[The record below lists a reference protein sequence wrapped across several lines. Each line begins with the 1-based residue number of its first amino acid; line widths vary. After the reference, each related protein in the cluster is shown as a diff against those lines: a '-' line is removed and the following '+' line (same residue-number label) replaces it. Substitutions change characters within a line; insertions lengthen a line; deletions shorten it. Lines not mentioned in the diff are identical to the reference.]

1 MPILSKENIK
11 RAYYYMKRNGL
22 VNTYNAAKE
31 EIMEGRKAPYEPYVL
46 SEDERERQRRWA
58 VLNDSIKFSI
68 VVPAYNTPKYFLKE
82 LLSSVLN
89 QTYHNFQLVIADA
102 SEDNTVKRELDFYL
116 KSLPP
121 EKHVERVH
129 YMHLTKNVGIAENT
143 NEGILEA
150 EGDYIGLLDHDD
162 MLTEDALYEM
172 ARAIYAGKYED
183 ENGGSD
189 KLFSRTNIVHGR
201 PKMVFSDEDKC
212 NENGTVFSEPHYK
225 LDFNPDYILSNNY
238 VCHFTVVE
246 ADLLKRLLLRAEYD
260 GAQDF
265 DLVLRVWMA
274 DDRPIV
280 HIPKVL
286 YHWRCHSNST
296 AGNPQSKAYAYEAG
310 RRAVQ
315 AAVDSM
321 GWDAE
326 AVGNRHLGFYR
337 VDYKSDPFKFRDNLG
352 AIGGRV
358 LKGSKSGKIIGGAM
372 DGDGAGYYFGMP
384 AAYSGYMHRALQ
396 TQNVEALDL
405 RCLRLRKELWPL
417 FEEVTGFAYIDTL
430 ATGRSDSDVVINQW
444 DRIFDYRTLPKDC
457 DIPCLSYD
465 LSEAIIAAGYTLLY
479 QPEWE
484 TVWKK

>member
-1 MPILSKENIK
+1 MPVLSKENIK
-11 RAYYYMKRNGL
+11 RAYHFMKRNGV
-22 VNTYNAAKE
+22 VNTYYAAKE
-31 EIMEGRKAPYEPYVL
+31 EILEGRKAPYEPYVL
-46 SEDERERQRRWA
+46 SDDERERQRRWA
-58 VLNDSIKFSI
+58 DANDSIKFSI

-82 LLSSVLN
+82 LLKSVLG
-89 QTYHNFQLVIADA
+89 QTYFNLELVIVDA
-102 SEDNTVKRELDFYL
+102 SVDDIVKRELEYCL
-116 KSLPP
+116 KSFP
-121 EKHVERVH
+121 EEMHGERVRYIH
-129 YMHLTKNVGIAENT
+129 ISKNGGISENT

-150 EGDYIGLLDHDD
+150 KGEYIGLLDHDD
-162 MLTEDALYEM
+162 LLTEDALYEV
-172 ARAIYAGKYED
+172 ARAIYAGKYE
-183 ENGGSD
+183 EEGGSND

-201 PKMVFSDEDKC
+201 PKMVYSDEDKC
-212 NENGTVFSEPHYK
+212 NENGTVFTEPHYK

-246 ADLLKRLLLRAEYD
+246 ADLIKNLLLRKEFD

-296 AGNPQSKAYAYEAG
+296 AGNPQSKEYAYEAG

-315 AAVDSM
+315 AAVDSL

-326 AVGNRHLGFYR
+326 AVGIRHLGFYR
-337 VDYKSDPFKFRDNLG
+337 LEYKSDPFEFRDKLG
-352 AIGGRV
+352 AIGGRI
-358 LKGSKSGKIIGGAM
+358 LKKSTSGKIIGGAM
-372 DGDGAGYYFGMP
+372 DITGAGYYFGMP
-384 AAYSGYMHRALQ
+384 AAYSGYMHRAVLSQ
-396 TQNVEALDL
+396 QVEALDL

-417 FEEVTGFAYIDTL
+417 FEEVTGLRYKETH
-430 ATGRSDSDVVINQW
+430 ATCRPDSNASVHQW

>member
-58 VLNDSIKFSI
+58 MANDSIKFSI

-82 LLSSVLN
+82 LLNSVLN
-89 QTYHNFQLVIADA
+89 QTYYNFQLIIADA
-102 SEDNTVKRELDFYL
+102 SDDNIVKRELDFYL
-116 KSLPP
+116 KSLP
-121 EKHVERVH
+121 ESKHVERVR
-129 YMHLTKNVGIAENT
+129 YMHLAQNIGIAENT

-150 EGDYIGLLDHDD
+150 DGDYIGLLDHDD
-162 MLTEDALYEM
+162 LLTEDALYEM

-189 KLFSRTNIVHGR
+189 KLFSRTNVVHGR
-201 PKMVFSDEDKC
+201 PKMVYSDEDKC
-212 NENGTVFSEPHYK
+212 NENGNVFTEPHYK
-225 LDFNPDYILSNNY
+225 YDFKPDYILSNNY

-246 ADLLKRLLLRAEYD
+246 GELLKRLLLRKEFD

-286 YHWRCHSNST
+286 YHWRCHTNST
-296 AGNPQSKAYAYEAG
+296 AGNPQSKEYAYEAG

-315 AAVDSM
+315 SAVDAL

-326 AVGNRHLGFYR
+326 VAGTRHLGFYR
-337 VDYKSDPFKFRDNLG
+337 VDYKSDPFKFREDLG

-358 LKGSKSGKIIGGAM
+358 LRGTKSGKIIGGAM
-372 DGDGAGYYFGMP
+372 DIDGAGYYFGLP
-384 AAYSGYMHRALQ
+384 AAYSGYMHRAVLS
-396 TQNVEALDL
+396 QNVEALDL

-417 FEEVTGFAYIDTL
+417 FKEVTGFNYIDTPA
-430 ATGRSDSDVVINQW
+430 ATRSDSTAVINQW
-444 DRIFDYRTLPKDC
+444 DRIFDYRTIPKNC
-457 DIPCLSYD
+457 DIPCVSYD

-484 TVWKK
+484 TVWRK